1 MSDDWVQPRQN
12 SIEAIAHA
20 MTVADGAEYD
30 IRMSS
35 DGELVLHHN
44 ARIERSETDDL
55 YEGLHPY
62 VEQNHSDDLR
72 NAGFD
77 LFSDMI
83 ENSRIRSAWFE
94 GDAFSCIEI
103 KRPHPKSKIAGGYF
117 PSQKRIDWII
127 RMMQRVEE
135 NMESEPAPERTAV
148 FYCFD
153 PATMRAHQKADV
165 DIPAA
170 PINPF
175 IPPWGPGP
183 IRRTMA
189 LPSFARST
197 VPRMVNR
204 WRESGAPL
212 LPLAGAHLR
221 SWSKYLHLGRPVS
234 LKPSSIER
242 LNRQRKGYPIH
253 VWPAPINLERTILDA
268 GMTVVTDEM
277 DPTILQTSRGETRW
291 MKPGTKPLGPDLW
304 TRMSDPSE
312 NSEALLTEAEKLPTW
327 SNLDMTERRKH
338 LDSLSANIYCESIP
352 LEEGAPPWEM
362 PRFIGHRG
370 AGKSH
375 KEG

>member
-83 ENSRIRSAWFE
+83 EDSRVRSAWFE

-127 RMMQRVEE
+127 RMMQRVEDI
-135 NMESEPAPERTAV
+135 MESEPAPERTAV

-153 PATMRAHQKADV
+153 PATTRAHQKADV

-170 PINPF
+170 PINPS

-183 IRRTMA
+183 IRRAMA

-197 VPRMVNR
+197 LPRMINR
-204 WRESGAPL
+204 WRTSGSPV

-221 SWSKYLHLGRPVS
+221 SWSKFLHLGRPVS

-242 LNRQRKGYPIH
+242 LNRQRRGYPIH

-268 GMTVVTDEM
+268 GMTVVSDEM
-277 DPTILQTSRGETRW
+277 DPTILKTSKGETRW
-291 MKPGTKPLGPDLW
+291 MKPGTKPLGADLW
-304 TRMSDPSE
+304 ERMSDPSE
-312 NSEALLTEAEKLPTW
+312 NSETLLAEAERLPTW
-327 SNLDMTERRKH
+327 SNLDMTERREH
-338 LDSLSANIYCESIP
+338 LDRLSANIYCDSIS

>member
-1 MSDDWVQPRQN
+1 MSSDWIQPRQN

-30 IRMSS
+30 IRMSI

-44 ARIERSETDDL
+44 ARIERSEKNDL
-55 YEGLHPY
+55 YDGLHPF

-83 ENSRIRSAWFE
+83 EDPRIRSAWFE
-94 GDAFSCIEI
+94 RDAFSCIEI

-117 PSQKRIDWII
+117 PSKERINWII

-135 NMESEPAPERTAV
+135 IMENEPAPERTAV

-153 PATMRAHQKADV
+153 PATMQASQKANV
-165 DIPAA
+165 EIPAA

-183 IRRTMA
+183 VRRTMA
-189 LPSFARST
+189 LPSFARFT
-197 VPRMVNR
+197 VPRMVDR
-204 WRESGAPL
+204 WRKIGSPV

-234 LKPSSIER
+234 LKPRSVER
-242 LNRQRKGYPIH
+242 LNRQRNGFPIH
-253 VWPAPINLERTILDA
+253 VWPAPINLERHILDA
-268 GMTVVTDEM
+268 GMTVVSDEM
-277 DPTILQTSRGETRW
+277 DPSILQTSRGETRW
-291 MKPGTKPLGPDLW
+291 MKPGTKPVNPGLW
-304 TRMSDPSE
+304 ARMANPSE
-312 NSEALLTEAEKLPTW
+312 NSKALLSEAEELPTW
-327 SNLDMTERRKH
+327 CDLDLSERREH
-338 LDSLSANIYCESIP
+338 VSRLAATLHCDSIP

>member
-1 MSDDWVQPRQN
+1 MSNDWVQPRQN

-44 ARIERSETDDL
+44 ARIERSETNDL

-83 ENSRIRSAWFE
+83 EDSRIRSAWFE

-135 NMESEPAPERTAV
+135 IMESEPAPERTAV

-153 PATMRAHQKADV
+153 PATMRASQKADV

-277 DPTILQTSRGETRW
+277 DPTILQTSKGETRW

-304 TRMSDPSE
+304 TRMSDQSE
-312 NSEALLTEAEKLPTW
+312 NSEELLAEAEKLPTW
-327 SNLDMTERRKH
+327 SNLDMTERREH
-338 LDSLSANIYCESIP
+338 LDRLSANIYCESIP